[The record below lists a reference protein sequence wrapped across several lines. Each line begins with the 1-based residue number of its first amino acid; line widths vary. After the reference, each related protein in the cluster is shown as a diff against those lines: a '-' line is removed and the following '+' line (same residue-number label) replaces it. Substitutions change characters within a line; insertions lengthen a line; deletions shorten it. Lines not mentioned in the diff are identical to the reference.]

1 MESEGTAQSQTSSAK
16 DKQARRLWTHKEEEC
31 LLAAMMECISEK
43 YRAHNGFKPGYFNE
57 VEKELK
63 KKLPGT
69 TLKAVPNIES
79 KVKTWK
85 KMYALILDITRI
97 SGFGWN
103 YATNSIQVDSE
114 DVWKEYEKSNTK
126 AKGMNGKA
134 FPMYESWQ
142 FLFGRDRATG
152 EGAEDAAELDDIPG
166 DPVETINPVDLFND
180 CYTPSFANGDPA
192 FVDITTSSGTPTSYA
207 NPTTPRSNANTP
219 AINVGPERPKKKAK
233 VDANEPSLHDAI
245 GNYMA
250 QSSTA
255 LNKIA
260 ESVGFDDRL
269 AAKKE
274 KAVFLGNDAMFT
286 SNGLVG
292 IAFANYDGLKGN
304 LVANGSATLI
314 TFEFSEPKYG
324 SCFWLALCLFVV
336 SFVAV
341 CYCCSFLHLLFS
353 FCPILPLWLV
363 LCLFF
368 WAF

>member
-97 SGFGWN
+97 SGVGWN

-166 DPVETINPVDLFND
+166 DPVETINLVDLFND

-219 AINVGPERPKKKAK
+219 ATNVGPEMMPCLLILQCQVKE
-233 VDANEPSLHDAI
+233 NNTIGWFSL
-245 GNYMA
+245 
-250 QSSTA
+250 
-255 LNKIA
+255 
-260 ESVGFDDRL
+260 
-269 AAKKE
+269 
-274 KAVFLGNDAMFT
+274 AVVQA
-286 SNGLVG
+286 SILVG
-292 IAFANYDGLKGN
+292 RPRDCRLMDTRGTCSKDTPRTTKRKEHCYSSMRKDTGSFKCSQFEANNNQVTMVPHPEMVWKFNIDI
-304 LVANGSATLI
+304 V
-314 TFEFSEPKYG
+314 
-324 SCFWLALCLFVV
+324 
-336 SFVAV
+336 
-341 CYCCSFLHLLFS
+341 
-353 FCPILPLWLV
+353 
-363 LCLFF
+363 
-368 WAF
+368 